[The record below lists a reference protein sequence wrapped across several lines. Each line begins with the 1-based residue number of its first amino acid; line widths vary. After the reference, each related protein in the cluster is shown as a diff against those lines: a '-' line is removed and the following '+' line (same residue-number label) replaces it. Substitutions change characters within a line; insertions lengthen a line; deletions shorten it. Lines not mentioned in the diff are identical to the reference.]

1 MSVTKNFVFITAF
14 GMLVVV
20 AAFPFGLSFPAFVFF
35 NLLFFSLLVLDLI
48 ITPAPSNLFV
58 SREVDNNLYFKAEN
72 VIRFLV
78 KNKSIHA
85 LSVEAKEDGNRFF
98 RITDMDNMKHNIP
111 AGEQQIFSYVTI
123 PSKRGSFMFENIFL
137 RYKGL
142 LGLCR
147 KYAKIPSAME
157 YKVYPNIKDLSK
169 YRLLVQ
175 KNKLLPAGDNKTRRV
190 GLGFEFESLRP
201 YVEGDDYRKIN
212 WAATAREMKHVVNT
226 YQVERSQPVNIL
238 IDIGRPMSY
247 ASRGYKKLDYAI
259 NAAIILADI
268 VNQQGAKAGLV
279 VFDSKLQSYVAPGQ
293 GAMHRNHLLETLYKV
308 EDNRQIADYY
318 GAFKA
323 LCDKQKRRSLVF
335 IFTDF
340 EMLEEGQEL
349 ISNIAWLKRKHL
361 PIVVFMKNDGLQS
374 IAEAHVAPSKKI
386 TYKKVLRDTAKE
398 FASERKSVFVSL
410 SAMGVPNIESPAED
424 FALAAVNNYIR
435 LRG

>member
-1 MSVTKNFVFITAF
+1 MSVTKNFVIITAI
-14 GMLVVV
+14 GALGV
-20 AAFPFGLSFPAFVFF
+20 AAVFPLGLSLPVFIFF
-35 NLLFFSLLVLDLI
+35 NLLCFGLFVLDLMM
-48 ITPAPSNLFV
+48 TPRPSCLYI

-72 VIRFLV
+72 VVRFLV
-78 KNKSIHA
+78 KNTSAHA
-85 LSVEAKEDGNRFF
+85 LEIEAKEDGNRFF
-98 RITDMDNMKHNIP
+98 NVTCMDSMKHTV
-111 AGEQQIFSYVTI
+111 AAKETQIFSYVTI
-123 PSKRGSFMFENIFL
+123 PSKRGSFLFKNVYL
-137 RYKGL
+137 RYKGV

-147 KYAKIPSAME
+147 KYVKVPSYAE

-169 YRLLVQ
+169 YRLLLQ
-175 KNKLLPAGDNKTRRV
+175 KNRLLPSGENKIRRV
-190 GLGFEFESLRP
+190 GLGYEFESLRP

-212 WAATAREMKHVVNT
+212 WSATAREMKPVVNT

-247 ASRGYKKLDYAI
+247 AVKGYKKLDYAI

-268 VNQQGAKAGLV
+268 VNQQGDKAGLM

-293 GAMHRNHLLETLYKV
+293 GASHRNNLLETLYGV
-308 EDNRQIADYY
+308 EDNRQIADYQ
-318 GAFKA
+318 GTFKT
-323 LCDKQKRRSLVF
+323 LCDRQKRRSLVF

-349 ISNIAWLKRKHL
+349 ITNIAWLKKKHL
-361 PIVVFMKNDGLQS
+361 PIVVFMKNEGLNS
-374 IAEAHVAPSKKI
+374 IADTPVAPSKKL
-386 TYKKVLRDTAKE
+386 TYEKVLKDTAKE
-398 FASERKSVFVSL
+398 FAKERKSVFMSL

>member
-1 MSVTKNFVFITAF
+1 MSVTKNFVIITAI
-14 GMLVVV
+14 GALVVV
-20 AAFPFGLSFPAFVFF
+20 AAFPFGLSLPVFVFF
-35 NLLFFSLLVLDLI
+35 NLLFVGLFVLDLI
-48 ITPAPSNLFV
+48 ITPSPSCLYI
-58 SREVDNNLYFKAEN
+58 SREVDNYLYFKSEN
-72 VIRFLV
+72 IVRFLV
-78 KNKSIHA
+78 KNTSGHS
-85 LSVEAKEDGNRFF
+85 LCLEAKEDGNRFF
-98 RITDMDNMKHNIP
+98 RVTCTDSMRHTVA
-111 AGEQQIFSYVTI
+111 AGEKQIFSYVTV
-123 PSKRGSFMFENIFL
+123 PSKRGSFLFKNVYL

-147 KYAKIPSAME
+147 KYVKVPSPTE
-157 YKVYPNIKDLSK
+157 YKVYPNIKDLGK

-175 KNKLLPAGDNKTRRV
+175 KSKLLPAGDNKIRHV

-212 WAATAREMKHVVNT
+212 WAATAREMKPVVNT

-247 ASRGYKKLDYAI
+247 AVKGYKKLDYAI

-268 VNQQGAKAGLV
+268 VNQQGDKAGLM

-293 GAMHRNHLLETLYKV
+293 GAAHRNHLLETLYHV
-308 EDNRQIADYY
+308 EDNRQIADYQ

-361 PIVVFMKNDGLQS
+361 PIVVFMKNEGLRLM
-374 IAEAHVAPSKKI
+374 AESKVASSKKV
-386 TYKKVLRDTAKE
+386 TYEMVLRDTAKD
-398 FASERKSVFVSL
+398 FIKERKSVFISL